1 MKKIFFYLS
10 CMIMVMGFCSCDD
23 QEKERA
29 ATKKLL
35 EGDWVTVPG
44 VTADMISYINGET
57 WEEPEDPNEYFKGAS
72 IALQFEA
79 DGSFRIGMTQ
89 DAYVIYAQILE
100 EGEYLDMY
108 SESLDDYGNKPSL
121 AWDISENS
129 DFITVTIHIPE
140 VEYESGNVDPEQ
152 IITHKYTIEVL
163 NENELTF
170 NYEIQNEVT
179 VSGTLSLVRPT
190 TPVPFLT
197 VDEIND
203 RIENY

>member
-1 MKKIFFYLS
+1 MYDNGDGLLLI
-10 CMIMVMGFCSCDD
+10 DD

-72 IALQFEA
+72 IALRFEA

-108 SESLDDYGNKPSL
+108 SESLDDSGNKPSQS
-121 AWDISENS
+121 WDISENN

-140 VEYESGNVDPEQ
+140 VEYKNGEVDPEQ
-152 IITHKYTIEVL
+152 IITHKYTIDVL

-170 NYEIQNEVT
+170 TYEIQDEVT
-179 VSGTLSLVRPT
+179 VSGTLSFVRST

-197 VDEIND
+197 IDEIND

>member
-1 MKKIFFYLS
+1 MKKIFFCLS

-23 QEKERA
+23 LEKERA

-57 WEEPEDPNEYFKGAS
+57 WDEPEDPSEYFKGTS
-72 IALQFEA
+72 IALRFGA
-79 DGSFRIGMTQ
+79 DGSLRTGMTNYS
-89 DAYVIYAQILE
+89 YVINQLLK
-100 EGEYLDMY
+100 EGEYLDIY
-108 SESLDDYGNKPSL
+108 SASLDDSGNKPSQS
-121 AWDISENS
+121 WDISENN

-140 VEYESGNVDPEQ
+140 VEYKNGEVDPEQ
-152 IITHKYTIEVL
+152 IITHKYTIDVL

-170 NYEIQNEVT
+170 TYEIQDEVT
-179 VSGTLSLVRPT
+179 VSGTLSFVRST

-197 VDEIND
+197 IDEIND